1 MAKAA
6 PEEEREK
13 KLERREHPPESYVG
27 TAPYFDEEL
36 KVPQG
41 REHRRT
47 VYSLGPVLEM
57 IAEEAGLTFL
67 SDHPIWYLH
76 PETDE
81 QKAYYGDLV
90 LARPVDVTRITAADL
105 LMVIEVVTTTNRK
118 KEVKDTVF
126 QRAVNEYN
134 GVPELGLIFPDV
146 EDGRSMTWF
155 ELDAESGRYT
165 EVTLSP
171 GSAIEPR
178 ALPGLEIRVKPR
190 SEWRPGKKLELY
202 YRGQRRYY
210 PDEDRAR
217 AEQEAAR
224 AEQADARAEK
234 ERRRAE
240 ELEAKLKELGIDPTS

>member
-13 KLERREHPPESYVG
+13 QLELRRIEHAPESYVG

-57 IAEEAGLTFL
+57 IAEEAGLPFL

-81 QKAYYGDLV
+81 QKTYYGDLV

-134 GVPELGLIFPDV
+134 GVPEFGLIFPDV
-146 EDGRSMTWF
+146 DDGRSLSWF
-155 ELDAESGRYT
+155 TLDEGSGRYI

-178 ALPGLEIRVKPR
+178 ALPGLEIRVMPR

-210 PDEDRAR
+210 PDEDR
-217 AEQEAAR
+217 AR